1 MRFFSPR
8 RVLALAVM
16 AIGLM
21 AAPSAQASTYQP
33 IRGTQLFAPDSVWN
47 KPLAA
52 DAPLTSNSSTLSG
65 TLNWER
71 SYFGPWIN
79 TTSYS
84 TPIYTVAA
92 DQPSLHVTLDANSP
106 KLAADF
112 DQVPLPSDARP
123 ASGTDGHLVVWQPST
138 QTMWEF
144 WRLYN
149 DASGNWHARW
159 GGKMTNVSSNPGYFN
174 APYGAT
180 ATSLPVAAGLI
191 TLQEETAGVIN
202 HAVAVSIPYPK
213 AGTFVFPAQ
222 RTDGDGTSPDAIPE
236 GTRFRLPAS
245 LNIDALNLPR
255 QTAMIAKAVQK
266 YGMIVVDKGGVVAF
280 KAEDP
285 YLYTQQYGIDPYG
298 PYAFGGQSPSQLLG
312 VFPWLKL
319 QVVKP

>member
-92 DQPSLHVTLDANSP
+92 DQATLHVTLDNNNAQ
-106 KLAADF
+106 LAADF
-112 DQVPLPSDARP
+112 NQVPLPPDARP
-123 ASGTDGHLVVWQPST
+123 AAGTDGHLVVWQPST

-144 WRLYN
+144 WQLHK
-149 DASGNWHARW
+149 DSSGNWHTTY
-159 GGKMTNVSSNPGYFN
+159 GGKMSNVSSNPGYYAN
-174 APYGAT
+174 RYGAT
-180 ATSLPVAAGLI
+180 ATSLPVAAGVI
-191 TLQEETAGVIN
+191 TLQEETDGVIN
-202 HAVAVSIPYPK
+202 HALALAIPHPK
-213 AGTFVFPAQ
+213 AGTFVYPAQ
-222 RTDGDGTSPDAIPE
+222 RGDGDSTSDTAIPE

-255 QTAMIAKAVQK
+255 QTAMMAKAAQK
-266 YGMIVVDKGGVVAF
+266 YGIIVVDGAGAVTF
-280 KAEDP
+280 RAEDP
-285 YLYTQQYGIDPYG
+285 YLFTQQFGIDPYG
-298 PYAFGGQSPSQLLG
+298 PYAFGGQSPGKLLG
-312 VFPWLKL
+312 AFPWQQL
-319 QVVKP
+319 QVVQP